1 MHLGG
6 SSVVGDRRGML
17 DISDLLAASRGAGSA
32 AQRGGGRGRQP
43 EAGGVTLWGGRGQED
58 SDEEAAIME
67 AIARSLRE
75 EEAAGGHVGVQWG
88 LSQNEEGIEEEMA
101 HIASSR
107 GWLARFFIF

>member
-1 MHLGG
+1 
-6 SSVVGDRRGML
+6 
-17 DISDLLAASRGAGSA
+17 
-32 AQRGGGRGRQP
+32 
-43 EAGGVTLWGGRGQED
+43 
-58 SDEEAAIME
+58 ME

-75 EEAAGGHVGVQWG
+75 EEAVGGHVGVQWG